1 MAIADDI
8 LAATVAALE
17 GGEIDLPNAPG
28 TLEVLAALSAG
39 VASVM
44 GGSGGL
50 QFYAGS
56 EAVSLANTSGGLGE
70 LTITHG
76 LDKTNIVTGLL
87 IADFPAALTCYLYGV
102 TATYQNSF
110 KVRYYSTT
118 AQTRTINYLLAYN
131 D

>member
-17 GGEIDLPNAPG
+17 GGGIDLPNAPG

-44 GGSGGL
+44 GGGQ

-56 EAVSLANTSGGLGE
+56 ATVNFANTSGGLGE
-70 LTITHG
+70 LTITHDLG
-76 LDKTNIVTGLL
+76 RTNIVTGLL
-87 IADFPAALTCYLYGV
+87 IADFPSALTCYLYGAS
-102 TATYQNSF
+102 ATYQNSF
-110 KVRYYSTT
+110 KARYYSAT